1 MIPYALAPA
10 ETRLSLSAIVRGALP
25 VRAGFAEAFAAYL
38 GVDRCVLANSGKT
51 LLSLVFRTL
60 AGKTTPGKPEI
71 LMPGYTCY
79 SVAAA
84 AVRAGMRIALY
95 DLDPRTLQPD
105 FQDVKRKISGN
116 TLAVLGQHLLGVPAD
131 MAGLSDL
138 ADEHG
143 ICCIED
149 SAQLL
154 EGADAAPRRKL
165 LADYT
170 IFSFGRGK
178 PLPLGGGGALI
189 GRDLGEVSK
198 LADALPAAPC
208 RVSEYVT
215 PLAVRIL
222 AAPWL
227 YWLPEQLPL
236 GLAQP
241 KFDPSFPMVQMPQP
255 FRRIGAASIAG
266 LRQFNQHRVAIGR
279 FYERSFGGG
288 VTSGETAHSL
298 PYPRFPLLV
307 DDRSDMDQVAEFGV
321 RQIFPMPLGDLSD
334 LRPHLVSPG
343 ANMPGVRTIAD
354 RLVTLPTHLAVTEKV
369 AERLVRA
376 LRSVFRKIQT
386 VPLDRTATAMVANG
400 SSPSLP
406 QSTE

>member
-10 ETRLSLSAIVRGALP
+10 ETRLSLKAIVGGALP
-25 VRAGFAEAFAAYL
+25 GRAEFAEAFSEYL
-38 GVDRCVLANSGKT
+38 GVDQCVLANSGKT
-51 LLSLVFRTL
+51 LLSLVFHTL
-60 AGKTTPGKPEI
+60 AGKTTPGKAEI

-105 FQDVKRKISGN
+105 FEDVRRKISGD

-131 MAGLSDL
+131 MAGLSEL
-138 ADEHG
+138 AGEHG

-154 EGADAAPRRKL
+154 EGADAARRRKL
-165 LADYT
+165 HADYT

-189 GRDLGEVSK
+189 GRELGEVSQ
-198 LADALPAAPC
+198 LADALPAAPFQA
-208 RVSEYVT
+208 SEYAT

-227 YWLPEQLPL
+227 YWLPERLPL

-241 KFDPSFPMVQMPQP
+241 KFDPTFPMVQMPQP
-255 FRRIGAASIAG
+255 FQRIGAASIAR

-288 VTSGETAHSL
+288 AVSDETAHSP
-298 PYPRFPLLV
+298 PYPRFALLV
-307 DDRSDMDQVAEFGV
+307 DSLCNMNQVAEFGI
-321 RQIFPMPLGDLSD
+321 RQIFPMPLGELPD

-343 ANMPGVRTIAD
+343 ANMPGVREIAD

-386 VPLDRTATAMVANG
+386 VPLNRTAAAMAAN
-400 SSPSLP
+400 
-406 QSTE
+406 